1 MVSVLLA
8 DAQYLI
14 RMGLKN
20 VIANRPDIEV
30 VGEAATKNAMFS
42 KVALHQPNV
51 LIMDYHDSDAFSPED
66 ILLIRQTAPNT
77 KVLIISSDNDKGTI
91 FKVIETGING
101 FLTKFCDRGEIISAI
116 YATAKGER
124 FFCNK
129 IVNLLLEKHIRQSD
143 AENCSPANLTV
154 RETEIVQLIAEG
166 IATKEIS
173 EQLHLSTHT
182 IYTHRRNIMKKLGVN
197 SASELILYAIKTGIV
212 QTG

>member
-20 VIANRPDIEV
+20 VIANRNDIEV
-30 VGEAATKNAMFS
+30 VDEAATKEAMLS
-42 KVALHQPNV
+42 KLIQHQPNV
-51 LIMDYHDSDAFSPED
+51 LIMDYHDSDEFSHED
-66 ILLIRQTAPNT
+66 IPLIRQTAPKT

-91 FKVIETGING
+91 FKVMETGING
-101 FLTKFCDRGEIISAI
+101 FLTKYCDRAEIISAI

-143 AENCSPANLTV
+143 SENCNPASLTV

-166 IATKEIS
+166 ISTKEIS
-173 EQLHLSTHT
+173 ERLHLSTHT

-212 QTG
+212 QTV

>member
-20 VIANRPDIEV
+20 VIANRNDIEV
-30 VGEAATKNAMFS
+30 VAEATTKETVLS
-42 KVALHQPNV
+42 ELTKHQPNV
-51 LIMDYHDSDAFSPED
+51 LIMDYHDSDAFSYED
-66 ILLIRQTAPNT
+66 IAVIRQTAPQT

-91 FKVIETGING
+91 FKVIEAGVNG
-101 FLTKFCDRGEIISAI
+101 FLTKFCDRGEIVSAI

-143 AENCSPANLTV
+143 AENCSPASLTV

-166 IATKEIS
+166 ITTKEIS
-173 EQLHLSTHT
+173 ERLHLSTHT
-182 IYTHRRNIMKKLGVN
+182 IYTHRRNIMKKLRVN

-212 QTG
+212 QAV

>member
-1 MVSVLLA
+1 MISVLLA

-30 VGEAATKNAMFS
+30 VAEAATQKAMLL
-42 KVALHQPNV
+42 KVKQHQPHV
-51 LIMDYHDSDAFSPED
+51 LIMDYHDSKD
-66 ILLIRQTAPNT
+66 ISYQDVALIRKASPNT
-77 KVLIISSDNDKGTI
+77 KVLIISSDDDKNNI
-91 FKVIETGING
+91 FRVMETGING

-116 YATAKGER
+116 YSTAKGER

-129 IVNLLLEKHIRQSD
+129 IVNMLLEKHIRQSE
-143 AENCSPANLTV
+143 AENCSPTNLTV

-166 IATKEIS
+166 LATKDIS
-173 EQLHLSTHT
+173 EKLHLSTHT

-212 QTG
+212 QPS

>member
-20 VIANRPDIEV
+20 VIANRTDIEV
-30 VGEAATKNAMFS
+30 VGEAATKEDMLS
-42 KVALHQPNV
+42 KVAQHQPNV
-51 LIMDYHDSDAFSPED
+51 LIMDYHDSEVFSYED
-66 ILLIRQTAPNT
+66 VYSIRKAAPNT
-77 KVLIISSDNDKGTI
+77 KVLIISSDNDKAMI

-101 FLTKFCDRGEIISAI
+101 FLTKYCDRAEIISAI

-143 AENCSPANLTV
+143 SENCSPASLTV

-166 IATKEIS
+166 ITTKEIS
-173 EQLHLSTHT
+173 ERLHLSTHT
-182 IYTHRRNIMKKLGVN
+182 IYTHRRNIMKKLGIN

-212 QTG
+212 HTG